1 MKVTDYVICGRCLH
15 QTVCR
20 YVDLQI
26 KNQVRYD
33 TIRIEVEKGNAPE
46 SVLEEMR
53 AKGLLNCPY
62 LMEAYCVGFD
72 LGEEVSCDDKQ
83 D

>member
-1 MKVTDYVICGRCLH
+1 MKMSEHIICSGCVH
-15 QTVCR
+15 QEVCR
-20 YVDLQI
+20 FADLQTEKQI
-26 KNQVRYD
+26 VYD
-33 TIRIEVEKGNAPE
+33 RVRIEVEKGNAPE
-46 SVLEEMR
+46 SSLEEMR
-53 AKGLLNCPY
+53 AKGLLSCPY

>member
-1 MKVTDYVICGRCLH
+1 MKMSEHIICSRCLH

-26 KNQVRYD
+26 KNQITYD

-46 SVLEEMR
+46 SILEELR
-53 AKGLLNCPY
+53 AKGLLSCPY
-62 LMEAYCVGFD
+62 LMGEAT
-72 LGEEVSCDDKQ
+72 CDGKQ

>member
-1 MKVTDYVICGRCLH
+1 MKVSEHIICSRCLH

-20 YVDLQI
+20 YVDLQTEKQI
-26 KNQVRYD
+26 MYD
-33 TIRIEVEKGNAPE
+33 TVRIEVEKGNAPE
-46 SVLEEMR
+46 SILEEMR
-53 AKGLLNCPY
+53 AKGLLSCPY
-62 LMEAYCVGFD
+62 LMEAYYVGFD

>member
-1 MKVTDYVICGRCLH
+1 MKITDYVICGRCLH

-26 KNQVRYD
+26 KNQIRYD
-33 TIRIEVEKGNAPE
+33 ELHIEVEKGNAPE

-62 LMEAYCVGFD
+62 LME
-72 LGEEVSCDDKQ
+72 VSCDGED
-83 D
+83 

>member
-33 TIRIEVEKGNAPE
+33 ELHIEVEKGNAPE

-62 LMEAYCVGFD
+62 LMEVSCVGFD
-72 LGEEVSCDDKQ
+72 LGGEVSCDGKQ

>member
-26 KNQVRYD
+26 KNQIRYD
-33 TIRIEVEKGNAPE
+33 ELHIEVEKGNAPE

-62 LMEAYCVGFD
+62 LMEVTCD
-72 LGEEVSCDDKQ
+72 GED
-83 D
+83 

>member
-1 MKVTDYVICGRCLH
+1 MKITDYVICGRCLH

-26 KNQVRYD
+26 KNQITYD

-53 AKGLLNCPY
+53 AKGLLSCPY
-62 LMEAYCVGFD
+62 LMEAACDGFN
-72 LGEEVSCDDKQ
+72 LGEEVSCDGKQ

>member
-1 MKVTDYVICGRCLH
+1 MKVSDHIICSGCLH

-20 YVDLQI
+20 YVDLQTEKQI
-26 KNQVRYD
+26 MYD
-33 TIRIEVEKGNAPE
+33 TVRIEVEKGNAPK

-53 AKGLLNCPY
+53 AKGLLSCPY

-72 LGEEVSCDDKQ
+72 LGEEVSCDGKQ

>member
-1 MKVTDYVICGRCLH
+1 MKITDYVICGRCLH

-26 KNQVRYD
+26 KNQIRYD
-33 TIRIEVEKGNAPE
+33 ELHIEVEKGNAPE

-53 AKGLLNCPY
+53 AKGLLNCQY
-62 LMEAYCVGFD
+62 LMEVTCD
-72 LGEEVSCDDKQ
+72 GED
-83 D
+83 

>member
-1 MKVTDYVICGRCLH
+1 MKMSEHIICSGCLH
-15 QTVCR
+15 QEVCR
-20 YVDLQI
+20 FCDLQTEKQI
-26 KNQVRYD
+26 MYD
-33 TIRIEVEKGNAPE
+33 RVRIEVEKGNAPK

-62 LMEAYCVGFD
+62 LMEAYCVEFD
-72 LGEEVSCDDKQ
+72 LGEEATCDGKQ

>member
-1 MKVTDYVICGRCLH
+1 MKISEHIICGRCLH

-33 TIRIEVEKGNAPE
+33 ELHIEVEKGNAPE

-62 LMEAYCVGFD
+62 LMEA
-72 LGEEVSCDDKQ
+72 SCDGED
-83 D
+83 

>member
-1 MKVTDYVICGRCLH
+1 M
-15 QTVCR
+15 
-20 YVDLQI
+20 
-26 KNQVRYD
+26 YD
-33 TIRIEVEKGNAPE
+33 TVRIEVEKGNAPK

-53 AKGLLNCPY
+53 AKGLLSCPY

-72 LGEEVSCDDKQ
+72 LDEEVRCDGKQ

>member
-1 MKVTDYVICGRCLH
+1 MKVSEHIICSRCLH

-26 KNQVRYD
+26 KNQITYD

-46 SVLEEMR
+46 SILEEMR
-53 AKGLLNCPY
+53 AKGLLSCPY
-62 LMEAYCVGFD
+62 LME
-72 LGEEVSCDDKQ
+72 VSCDGED
-83 D
+83 

>member
-1 MKVTDYVICGRCLH
+1 MKVSEHIICSRCLH

-26 KNQVRYD
+26 KNQITYD

-46 SVLEEMR
+46 SILEEMR
-53 AKGLLNCPY
+53 AKGLLSCPY
-62 LMEAYCVGFD
+62 LMEEAT
-72 LGEEVSCDDKQ
+72 CDGKQ

>member
-1 MKVTDYVICGRCLH
+1 MKVSEHIICSRCLH

-33 TIRIEVEKGNAPE
+33 ELHIEVEKGNAAE

-72 LGEEVSCDDKQ
+72 LGEEVSCDGKD
-83 D
+83 

>member
-1 MKVTDYVICGRCLH
+1 MKVSDHIICSRCLH

-20 YVDLQI
+20 YVDLQTEKQI
-26 KNQVRYD
+26 MYD
-33 TIRIEVEKGNAPE
+33 TVRIEVEKGNAPE
-46 SVLEEMR
+46 SILEEMR

-62 LMEAYCVGFD
+62 LMEVN
-72 LGEEVSCDDKQ
+72 CDDKQ

>member
-1 MKVTDYVICGRCLH
+1 MKVSEHIICSRCLH

-26 KNQVRYD
+26 KNQITYD

-53 AKGLLNCPY
+53 EKGLLSCPY
-62 LMEAYCVGFD
+62 LMETYCVRLD
-72 LGEEVSCDDKQ
+72 LGDEVNCDDKQ

>member
-1 MKVTDYVICGRCLH
+1 MKVSEHIICSRCLH

-26 KNQVRYD
+26 KNQITYD
-33 TIRIEVEKGNAPE
+33 TIRIEVEKGNAPK

-53 AKGLLNCPY
+53 AKGLLSCPY
-62 LMEAYCVGFD
+62 LMEATCD
-72 LGEEVSCDDKQ
+72 GED
-83 D
+83 

>member
-1 MKVTDYVICGRCLH
+1 MKVSEHIICGRCLH

-20 YVDLQI
+20 YVDLQTEKQI
-26 KNQVRYD
+26 MYD

-53 AKGLLNCPY
+53 AKGLLSCPY
-62 LMEAYCVGFD
+62 LMEVSRD
-72 LGEEVSCDDKQ
+72 GED
-83 D
+83 